1 MNNSNGMSLSV
12 TFVLQHHMPVPVAA
26 ATMEKMHKIVY
37 GQSEREREGE
47 KERER
52 EGEGGREGRRVR
64 KTETWP

>member
-37 GQSEREREGE
+37 GQSERERGG
-47 KERER
+47 KGER
-52 EGEGGREGRRVR
+52 EGGKEGRRVR